1 MSAWTNWTYVAAT
14 PVPPVPSTPPTPVR
28 GSGYRCGLC
37 RQHGH
42 NRSTCPHSGVRQIQL
57 TAEFNEARRLEYV
70 AERARARQV
79 AESIRQWD
87 WYPQECAPCNEGPSN
102 CKIAIQNILF
112 ENAEKIPDG
121 IYKEL
126 MDALLIKD

>member
-79 AESIRQWD
+79 AESIWQAR
-87 WYPQECAPCNEGPSN
+87 PATPCPPCNEGPSN